1 MIAAFAFLAAYS
13 IPIMWP
19 GVSDG
24 IRLACVVTLVVVWGL
39 FTVDYAVRLR
49 LAPAPVAYLKAHLL
63 DLVVII
69 LPFLRFLR
77 VVRILEFLT
86 TTSSTKVRA
95 KLVSYVVAAA
105 CLFGFV
111 GALMVL
117 NAERG
122 TPDSNI
128 ETVGDALWWAVVTMT
143 TTGFG
148 DRYPVTGMG
157 RLGGVVLMIGGTIIV
172 GTVTATLFS
181 WMSERIKHDVKAA
194 KSL

>member
-1 MIAAFAFLAAYS
+1 M
-13 IPIMWP
+13 
-19 GVSDG
+19 
-24 IRLACVVTLVVVWGL
+24 
-39 FTVDYAVRLR
+39 R